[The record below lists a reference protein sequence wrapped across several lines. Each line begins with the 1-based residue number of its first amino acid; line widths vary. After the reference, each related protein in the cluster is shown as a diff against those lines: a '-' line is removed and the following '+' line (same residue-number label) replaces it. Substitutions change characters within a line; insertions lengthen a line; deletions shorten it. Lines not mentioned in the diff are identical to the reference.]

1 LEEIIVAKR
10 KRNVVKYV
18 AVHDLSLFKLTFSK
32 KKELSKNKNEGMSG
46 TLYEQ
51 KTTNKEK

>member
-10 KRNVVKYV
+10 KRNLVKYV

-32 KKELSKNKNEGMSG
+32 KKELSKNKNKNKGMSG
-46 TLYEQ
+46 DFLRAKDNE
-51 KTTNKEK
+51 